1 MSQDNNYSYHINEDH
16 EIVHAENI
24 NNNRHILSQ
33 ATNSNRHD
41 NNNNIDDTIYR
52 INDEHE
58 IVETVVQIDTE
69 DPEQLS
75 QFQDIDTAIT
85 TTAATPSAGG
95 KPIKKR
101 MSMNPAKAVIGGISQ
116 SANAVKQGASA
127 VKGGI
132 SQVENGLTDVG
143 GKLTKVPGISQG
155 VSIFADYRK
164 FLDRGNVI
172 DLAVAVVIGAA
183 FTSIV
188 DSLVKDIISPIVAL
202 ASGKA
207 LEENFVVLRKDAT
220 FANPDFST
228 RAAVKASNALSWNYG
243 NFIQTVINFFIISAC
258 VFVIVKLYQ
267 MGRNTKT
274 AVTEKKCPFCS
285 GSIELK
291 AVRCSKCT
299 SWLDLDEYARTEENL
314 ARRLRDGPA
323 AVVVTV
329 VGSEKEEYRSP

>member
-1 MSQDNNYSYHINEDH
+1 
-16 EIVHAENI
+16 
-24 NNNRHILSQ
+24 
-33 ATNSNRHD
+33 
-41 NNNNIDDTIYR
+41 
-52 INDEHE
+52 
-58 IVETVVQIDTE
+58 
-69 DPEQLS
+69 
-75 QFQDIDTAIT
+75 
-85 TTAATPSAGG
+85 
-95 KPIKKR
+95 
-101 MSMNPAKAVIGGISQ
+101 
-116 SANAVKQGASA
+116 
-127 VKGGI
+127 
-132 SQVENGLTDVG
+132 
-143 GKLTKVPGISQG
+143 
-155 VSIFADYRK
+155 SIFADYRK

-172 DLAVAVVIGAA
+172 DLAVAVVIGMFLFA
-183 FTSIV
+183 IV

-220 FANPDFST
+220 FANPDV
-228 RAAVKASNALSWNYG
+228 RKSNALSWNYG

>member
-1 MSQDNNYSYHINEDH
+1 MSQGNSNDNSQNGK
-16 EIVHAENI
+16 EIVDTV
-24 NNNRHILSQ
+24 IL
-33 ATNSNRHD
+33 
-41 NNNNIDDTIYR
+41 
-52 INDEHE
+52 
-58 IVETVVQIDTE
+58 IDTE
-69 DPEQLS
+69 DSNQHHE
-75 QFQDIDTAIT
+75 IDTTA
-85 TTAATPSAGG
+85 TAAAG
-95 KPIKKR
+95 KTAKKR
-101 MSMNPAKAVIGGISQ
+101 LNINPAKAVIGGISQ
-116 SANAVKQGASA
+116 SANAVKQGANV

-132 SQVENGLTDVG
+132 SQVENG
-143 GKLTKVPGISQG
+143 LTKVPGISQG

-207 LEENFVVLRKDAT
+207 LEENFVVLRKDDT

-228 RAAVKASNALSWNYG
+228 RSSVKASNALSWNYG
-243 NFIQTVINFFIISAC
+243 NFVQTVINFFIISAC
-258 VFVIVKLYQ
+258 VFLIVKLYQ

-285 GSIELK
+285 GSIELN

-299 SWLDLDEYARTEENL
+299 SWLDLDEYARAEESL
-314 ARRLRDGPA
+314 ARRLRDGP
-323 AVVVTV
+323 VPPM
-329 VGSEKEEYRSP
+329 SEKEEYRTHDAIVNCP

>member
-1 MSQDNNYSYHINEDH
+1 MSQGHSYNGQEIVDTVIQIDSEAQHH
-16 EIVHAENI
+16 EI
-24 NNNRHILSQ
+24 
-33 ATNSNRHD
+33 D
-41 NNNNIDDTIYR
+41 
-52 INDEHE
+52 
-58 IVETVVQIDTE
+58 
-69 DPEQLS
+69 
-75 QFQDIDTAIT
+75 T
-85 TTAATPSAGG
+85 TTAAG
-95 KPIKKR
+95 KPAGKKR
-101 MSMNPAKAVIGGISQ
+101 LNINPAKAVIGGISQ
-116 SANAVKQGASA
+116 SANAVKQGANV

-207 LEENFVVLRKDAT
+207 LEENFVVLRKDDT
-220 FANPDFST
+220 FLNPDFST
-228 RAAVKASNALSWNYG
+228 RASVKASNALSWNYG
-243 NFIQTVINFFIISAC
+243 NFVQTVINFFIISAC

-299 SWLDLDEYARTEENL
+299 SWLDLDEYARAEENL
-314 ARRLRDGPA
+314 ARRLRDGPI
-323 AVVVTV
+323 VVV
-329 VGSEKEEYRSP
+329 SEKEEYRAHDTIAGYP

>member
-1 MSQDNNYSYHINEDH
+1 MSQGNNNHINNNYNYHINDNH
-16 EIVHAENI
+16 EIIHTDNVH
-24 NNNRHILSQ
+24 NNRHDMSQ
-33 ATNSNRHD
+33 GT
-41 NNNNIDDTIYR
+41 NNNNNNNNNSIYR

-58 IVETVVQIDTE
+58 IVDTIVQIDSE
-69 DPEQLS
+69 DPERLNHYE
-75 QFQDIDTAIT
+75 IDPTT
-85 TTAATPSAGG
+85 STTATAGTDG
-95 KPIKKR
+95 KSTKKR
-101 MSMNPAKAVIGGISQ
+101 LNINPAKAVIGGISQ

-274 AVTEKKCPFCS
+274 AITEKKCPFCS

-299 SWLDLDEYARTEENL
+299 SWLDLDEYARAEENL
-314 ARRLRDGPA
+314 ARRIREGPTA
-323 AVVVTV
+323 ITV
-329 VGSEKEEYRSP
+329 VNSEKEEYRSP